1 MLFVLGLFFKRILP
15 LALLA
20 AIVGGGIWAWREA
33 HASVP
38 SSLPAALDDVR
49 SVTTAPARQVLPLT
63 GVYHYSTTGQE
74 VLSVGPLEITRT
86 LPDET
91 LLVVLPEARGV
102 RQLDWRYARDSGETL
117 RLVSQGGGSN
127 VVYRSA
133 TVGVRGFSR
142 DYGGKTVSA
151 QWRPKRPKAG
161 LKWNATYQAGS
172 DLAFRRESQVL
183 RQETLTVG
191 DQRVRTWVIQTREIL
206 IGSVDGE
213 ERETAWWSPELNLDV
228 KRQLQRKVGG
238 TVSQELTAT
247 FMLQSIA
254 PQR

>member
-102 RQLDWRYARDSGETL
+102 RQLDWRYARDSAETL

-213 ERETAWWSPELNLDV
+213 ERETVWWSQELNLDV

-238 TVSQELTAT
+238 TVSQNLTAT
-247 FMLQSIA
+247 FVLQSIA